1 MKYLLIFSFLLPFF
15 LFCQKNQVDSLGRKQ
30 GEWIKYYPNSGVPI
44 YTGKFYNNRPVG
56 VFKYY
61 YERKQRKA
69 IIKHNPFSGVSEAR
83 YYHISGEIMS
93 KGIYKNQKK
102 DSTWLKYTNEGKLI
116 EVENYNMG
124 VLHGQ
129 KGIYYV
135 TGGASATKP
144 PLHTLFTYKMGKL
157 NGDFIEFF
165 MDGKIKID
173 GKYVAN
179 NKDGLWIENYP
190 NGRLMREEVYKKGK
204 KHGWFKIYNENNKL
218 ISKVFYFNNKLL
230 KGKALKK
237 KLKELDEKRLDS
249 NE

>member
-1 MKYLLIFSFLLPFF
+1 MKNLLIFSFLIPFF
-15 LFCQKNQVDSLGRKQ
+15 VICQKNQIDSLGRKQ

-102 DSTWLKYTNEGKLI
+102 DSTWRKYTIEGKLI
-116 EVENYNMG
+116 EIENFKMG
-124 VLHGQ
+124 ELHGQ

-135 TGGASATKP
+135 TGGASASRP
-144 PLHTLFTYKMGKL
+144 PLHTLFTYKMGEL
-157 NGDFIEFF
+157 HGDFIEFF

-173 GKYVAN
+173 GQYIN
-179 NKDGLWIENYP
+179 NQKEGIWKEFYPNGVCMRIENYK
-190 NGRLMREEVYKKGK
+190 NGNKN
-204 KHGWFKIYNENNKL
+204 GWFKVFNKNKKL
-218 ISKVFYFNNKLL
+218 ISNVFYFENNLL
-230 KGKALKK
+230 KGKALSK
-237 KLKELDEKRLDS
+237 KLKELRENGRDS

>member
-1 MKYLLIFSFLLPFF
+1 MKYLLIFSFLIPFF
-15 LFCQKNQVDSLGRKQ
+15 VFSQKNQVDSLGRKQ

-102 DSTWLKYTNEGKLI
+102 DSTWRKYTYEGKLI
-116 EVENYNMG
+116 EVENFNMG

-135 TGGASATKP
+135 TGGASVTKP
-144 PLHTLFTYKMGKL
+144 PLHTLFTYKNGKL

-165 MDGKIKID
+165 MDRKIKID
-173 GKYVAN
+173 GKYID
-179 NKDGLWIENYP
+179 NKKEGIWKEFYP
-190 NGRLMREEVYKKGK
+190 NGVCMKIEHYKNGN
-204 KHGWFKIYNENNKL
+204 KHGWFKVYKENKKV
-218 ISKVFYFNNKLL
+218 ISKVFYYENKLL
-230 KGKALKK
+230 KGKALSK
-237 KLKELDEKRLDS
+237 KLKELKENGLDS